1 MRLEVLWRQLVE
13 MGAEHLLLSMNG
25 AIHADGMAVG
35 EIDSSAY
42 RIHYQIDCDEGWNVL
57 GLKVE
62 DLLSDSVLA
71 LARTAENRWNDADG
85 TMLDA
90 LEGCIDV
97 DLMFTPFTNTL
108 PIRRLKLEP
117 GEARDIAVV
126 YVGLPGLQVSRFR
139 QRYTCLSSGN
149 GGATYRYE
157 SVESGFTAEL
167 KVDADGLVLDYPNIF
182 MMHAKRRL
190 PD

>member
-1 MRLEVLWRQLVE
+1 MRLEVFWRQLVG
-13 MGAEHLLLSMNG
+13 MGAEQLILSLDG
-25 AIHADGMAVG
+25 AIHADGLAVG
-35 EIDSSAY
+35 EIQNTAY
-42 RIHYQIDCDEGWNVL
+42 RIHYQIDCDADWNVI
-57 GLKVE
+57 GVRIE
-62 DLLSDSVLA
+62 DLLSGDVLA
-71 LARTAENRWNDADG
+71 LTRVAGDRWNDEDG

-108 PIRRLKLEP
+108 PIRRLRMHP
-117 GEARDIAVV
+117 GEAREIAVV

-149 GGATYRYE
+149 GGAKYRYE
-157 SVESGFTAEL
+157 SVESGFVAEL
-167 KVDADGLVLDYPNIF
+167 KVDEDGLVADYPNIF
-182 MMHAKRRL
+182 VMHAKRRL